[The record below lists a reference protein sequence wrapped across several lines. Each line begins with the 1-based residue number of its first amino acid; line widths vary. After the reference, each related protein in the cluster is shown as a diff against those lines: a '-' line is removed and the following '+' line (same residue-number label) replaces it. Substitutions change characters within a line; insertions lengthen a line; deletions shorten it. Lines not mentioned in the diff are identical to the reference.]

1 MELNILGKISI
12 GMSEFQA
19 EKEQKK
25 SIFHFIISTNNCNFN
40 LYKKAKFFL

>member
-1 MELNILGKISI
+1 MEFKILGKISI

-25 SIFHFIISTNNCNFN
+25 SIFHFISTNNCNSN
-40 LYKKAKFFL
+40 LYKKAKYIL